1 MKKSDIYKYA
11 LVATMSAL
19 AEDEAYGTLSATEI
33 YEVVREISERIDLE
47 LLQERKDERGQGG
60 NVA

>member
-11 LVATMSAL
+11 LVATMKAL
-19 AEDEAYGTLSATEI
+19 AEDEAYGTHSATEI
-33 YEVVREISERIDLE
+33 YEVVREISERVDLE
-47 LLQERKDERGQGG
+47 LLQESRDERGQGG

>member
-11 LVATMSAL
+11 LVATMKAL
-19 AEDEAYGTLSATEI
+19 AEDEAYGTHSATEI
-33 YEVVREISERIDLE
+33 YEVVREISERIELE
-47 LLQERKDERGQGG
+47 LVKESREALGQGG

>member
-11 LVATMSAL
+11 LVATMKAL
-19 AEDEAYGTLSATEI
+19 AEDEAYGTHSATEI
-33 YEVVREISERIDLE
+33 YEVVREISERIELE
-47 LLQERKDERGQGG
+47 LVKESREARGQGG